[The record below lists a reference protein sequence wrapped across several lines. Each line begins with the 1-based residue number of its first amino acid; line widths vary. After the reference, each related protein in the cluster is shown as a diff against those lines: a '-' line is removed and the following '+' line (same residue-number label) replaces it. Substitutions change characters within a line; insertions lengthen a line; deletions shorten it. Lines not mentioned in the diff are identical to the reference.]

1 MTVGIGRKNDVEN
14 NGPNEN
20 NCRFDYPQPL
30 NNNGTC
36 MKIREYVSGSDG
48 NAPEFKYELSMNSIR
63 NDRWLNSHMHGLM
76 QIWLANMDF
85 QLVVDVNK
93 VVNYMTKYVC
103 KPEMEMSKGLSKMV
117 EKLINV
123 GYHTGIG
130 PRGI

>member
-1 MTVGIGRKNDVEN
+1 MFSKKKRRKKDDEGNPPAVLNNMTVGIGRKNDVEN

-63 NDRWLNSHMHGLM
+63 NDR
-76 QIWLANMDF
+76 
-85 QLVVDVNK
+85 
-93 VVNYMTKYVC
+93 
-103 KPEMEMSKGLSKMV
+103 
-117 EKLINV
+117 
-123 GYHTGIG
+123 
-130 PRGI
+130 